1 MIIKLIFTI
10 IFKIILYIP
19 IRLIKINNK
28 ICLFTSG
35 HKDSYTGNT
44 RYLFEEMNRIEN
56 YKCYWVTENID
67 VYNYVKSEGY
77 DVINYKSKNIKNLM
91 LFLKA
96 KYLFGTHNG
105 VLPVFLIKSSQVVVQ
120 TWHGIPLKNM
130 GKFKKNTTFAETLFS
145 KYTLNIA
152 NYFLSPS
159 QKYSEV
165 MSKSFGINIDK
176 FKITGYPRNDVLRN
190 PDYDKKEI
198 LKDLNIPLKY
208 LQSKIILYVPTFRK
222 EESVDLFPFEDFDSS
237 KIDDFLESQDVI
249 IITRKH
255 YYDGKTN
262 NDSKNLRIFNFPSS
276 NIKVDVQEVLNI
288 TDILAT
294 DYSGIYFDYLIKNK
308 PIIFINSD
316 IEEYKQEWGFLFDYE
331 KFTPGNKVNSYKLF
345 TEAIVNAIK
354 KPNHYNN
361 QRKDIKNTII
371 ELNDSQSSINKTL
384 KLIGVRK

>member
-96 KYLFGTHNG
+96 KYLFG
-105 VLPVFLIKSSQVVVQ
+105 
-120 TWHGIPLKNM
+120 
-130 GKFKKNTTFAETLFS
+130 TTFAETLFS